1 MTRNIEQFFLEGC
14 GRCSLGG
21 TPDCKVHRWT
31 TELAL
36 LRSILQET
44 ELEETVKW
52 GSPCYTFQGSNVLLL
67 SAFKQNCRLS
77 FLKGVLLEDP
87 DGLLEKPGENSR
99 STRML
104 CFTKVQEIQNQAAA
118 IRSFI
123 QAAIEIEKAGRQV
136 EIKETPEAIPEELA
150 QRFAEDPSFQSAF
163 EALTPGRQRGYLLY
177 FTAAKQSKTRVSRIE
192 KCTAQIFRGIGLH
205 DKYQSKK

>member
-21 TPDCKVHRWT
+21 TPNCKVHQWT
-31 TELAL
+31 SELAL

-52 GSPCYTFQGSNVLLL
+52 GAPCYTFQGKNVLLL
-67 SAFKQNCRLS
+67 SAFKQDCRLS
-77 FLKGVLLEDP
+77 FVRGVLLEDP
-87 DGLLEKPGENSR
+87 EGLLEKPGENSR
-99 STRML
+99 STRVL
-104 CFTKVQEIQNQAAA
+104 CFTKVTAIQEIEAA
-118 IRSFI
+118 IRSLVD
-123 QAAIEIEKAGRQV
+123 AAIEIERKGRKV
-136 EIKETPEAIPEELA
+136 EFEPVSEAIPEELA
-150 QRFAEDPSFQSAF
+150 QKFAEDPSFQLAF

-177 FTAAKQSKTRVSRIE
+177 FNAARQSKTRVSRIE
-192 KCTAQIFRGIGLH
+192 KYAAQIFQGIGLH